1 MDQISTPRGRRIIEE
16 ISSWPG
22 VTVDDGEL
30 GELSFQVGG
39 REFGHLHGDPLPDNW
54 AAHFSFPRS
63 TWTDLYEEGRITHHP
78 VFPDATQ
85 GPAARVIRDEG
96 DVDDVIALFRL
107 NYDRLADRAHRG
119 RSVA

>member
-39 REFGHLHGDPLPDNW
+39 REFGHLHSDR
-54 AAHFSFPRS
+54 AAHFSFPRAM
-63 TWTDLYEEGRITHHP
+63 WTGLYEQGRITHHP

-107 NYDRLADRAHRG
+107 NYDRLAGRG
-119 RSVA
+119 RDQSVA